1 MTGVSSGVSVLELR
15 ISNFRSFRNVSVRLG
30 DLTLLVGAN
39 NAGKTNLLDAMN
51 LALGTGRRVVGVDDI
66 HSAVG
71 EPSLPKDRKAV
82 IDVLI
87 KPIGTDGAVLDSF
100 PDGSYWT
107 SLWGTGIAQDSAVH
121 DFVGIRTTLMWDPV
135 RGEYAPSRKFLK
147 DWKPFAHWLSTEEGH
162 AIASA
167 QIEPIAVSYIDAQRD
182 LENDLRT
189 RGSFWRRLTDDLGLS
204 DADIKGFEAALTK
217 LNEELVSKSGVL
229 THIHENLVNLE
240 DVIAA
245 NKAGINISPV
255 PRTLRDLSRG
265 VDVTLSTPGAQA
277 FPLARHGMGTRSLA
291 SLLVFRAYVEWKRKQ
306 AAATGDSIHAFL
318 ALEEP
323 EAHLHPQAQRAL
335 YHQIATVSAQR
346 LLSTHSPYISG
357 QAGLADL
364 RLVVRKKSESTVS
377 ELDLSKITK
386 DERVVVERQVVATKG
401 DLLFSRALILYE
413 GIVTEEQA
421 FPIWAKIFWGKTVHE
436 LGFSFVGAGGHNYSP
451 FVWLAESFGIPWFI
465 YSDGEDAAVKGL
477 SESLAKI
484 GIADY
489 KTRSEVTVIPE
500 KGDIEAELVRDGY
513 LAQIVE
519 ALDKAF
525 EPGFLDRYIKNLH
538 GKPGS
543 TTAGVEYTRD
553 YKSAGGRERAAIDA
567 LRRHKRSAAT
577 PLAEVIGALADPA
590 RRIPTTVAQFFAEI
604 SKHFGLSRS

>member
-15 ISNFRSFRNVSVRLG
+15 ISNFRSFRNASVRLG
-30 DLTLLVGAN
+30 DLTLLVGSN
-39 NAGKTNLLDAMN
+39 NAGKTNLLDAIN

-66 HSAVG
+66 HTSIG
-71 EPSLPKDRKAV
+71 EPSLPKERKAV

-87 KPIGTDGAVLDSF
+87 KPIGKDGAVLDSF
-100 PDGSYWT
+100 PAGSFWT
-107 SLWGTGIAQDSAVH
+107 ALWGQGIAQDSAVH

-135 RGEYAPSRKFLK
+135 RGEYALSRKFLK
-147 DWKPFAHWLSTEEGH
+147 DWKPFADWLSAEE
-162 AIASA
+162 ANAVAST

-182 LENDLRT
+182 LENDLRA

-204 DADIKGFEAALTK
+204 DAEIKGFEAALTK
-217 LNEELVSKSGVL
+217 LNEELVAKSGVL
-229 THIHENLVNLE
+229 THIHRNLVDLE

-245 NKAGINISPV
+245 SKAGINISPV

-265 VDVTLSTPGAQA
+265 VDVTLSTPGAQP

-291 SLLVFRAYVEWKRKQ
+291 SILVFRAYVEWKKKQ
-306 AAATGDSIHAFL
+306 AEATGDSVHAFL

-335 YHQIATVSAQR
+335 YHQIAAVSAQR

-364 RLVVRKKSESTVS
+364 RLVVRTKSESTVDA
-377 ELDLSKITK
+377 LDLTKITD
-386 DERVVVERQVVATKG
+386 DERRAVERQVVASKG

-413 GIVTEEQA
+413 GTATEEFA
-421 FPIWAKIFWGKTVHE
+421 FPIWAKTYWGKTVHE
-436 LGFSFVGAGGHNYSP
+436 LGFSFVAAGGHYYFP
-451 FVWLAESFGIPWFI
+451 FIWLAESFGIPWFI
-465 YSDGEDAAVKGL
+465 FSDGEDAALKGL
-477 SESLAKI
+477 SSSLAKI
-484 GIADY
+484 GVADY
-489 KTRSEVTVIPE
+489 KTRSEITVIPG

-513 LAQIVE
+513 LPQIVE
-519 ALDKAF
+519 ALDKVNK
-525 EPGFLDRYIKNLH
+525 PWFLDRYIKNLN
-538 GKPGS
+538 GKPGP
-543 TTAGVEYTRD
+543 TKAGVAYTRD
-553 YKSAGGRERAAIDA
+553 YGSAGGRERAAIDA
-567 LRRHKRSAAT
+567 LRDHKGSAAT
-577 PLAEVIGALADPA
+577 SLAEIIGALPAPA

>member
-1 MTGVSSGVSVLELR
+1 MTGVSSGISVLELR

-39 NAGKTNLLDAMN
+39 NAGKTNLLDAIN
-51 LALGTGRRVVGVDDI
+51 VALGAGRKLIGVDDI
-66 HSAVG
+66 HTTFG

-82 IDVLI
+82 VDVLI
-87 KPIGTDGAVLDSF
+87 RPIGEDGAVLDSF
-100 PDGSYWT
+100 PAGSFWT
-107 SLWGTGIAQDSAVH
+107 ALWGHGIAQDSAVH

-135 RGEYAPSRKFLK
+135 RGEYALSRKFLK
-147 DWKPFAHWLSTEEGH
+147 DWKPFADWLGTEEAH
-162 AIASA
+162 AVVST
-167 QIEPIAVSYIDAQRD
+167 QIEPMAVSYIDAQRD
-182 LENDLRT
+182 LENDLRA

-204 DADIKGFEAALTK
+204 DAEIKDFEAALTK

-229 THIHENLVNLE
+229 THIHQNLVNLE

-245 NKAGINISPV
+245 KKAGINISPV

-265 VDVTLSTPGAQA
+265 VDVTLSTPGAQP
-277 FPLARHGMGTRSLA
+277 FPLAKHGMGTRSLA
-291 SLLVFRAYVEWKRKQ
+291 SLLVFRAYVEWKKKQ
-306 AAATGDSIHAFL
+306 AEATGDAVHAFL

-364 RLVVRKKSESTVS
+364 RLIGRTQSESTVA
-377 ELDLSKITK
+377 ELDLSKITD
-386 DERVVVERQVVATKG
+386 DERRAVERQVVATRG

-413 GIVTEEQA
+413 GIVTEELV
-421 FPIWAKIFWGKTVHE
+421 FPIWANAYWGKTVHE
-436 LGFSFVGAGGHNYSP
+436 LGFSFVGVAGHNYFP

-465 YSDGEDAAVKGL
+465 YSDGEDAALKQL
-477 SESLAKI
+477 SSSLAKI

-489 KTRSEVTVIPE
+489 KTRCEVTVIPE

-513 LAQIVE
+513 LPQIEE
-519 ALDKAF
+519 ALARVF
-525 EPGFLDRYIKNLH
+525 EPGFIDQYIKEHN
-538 GKPGS
+538 GRPGPKK
-543 TTAGVEYTRD
+543 AGVEYTRD
-553 YKSAGGRERAAIDA
+553 YTSAGGRERAAIDA
-567 LRRHKRSAAT
+567 LRGNKGSVAT
-577 PLAEVIGALADPA
+577 SLAEVIAALPDAA
-590 RRIPTTVAQFFAEI
+590 RRVPTTVAQFFAEI
-604 SKHFGLSRS
+604 SKRFDLSRS